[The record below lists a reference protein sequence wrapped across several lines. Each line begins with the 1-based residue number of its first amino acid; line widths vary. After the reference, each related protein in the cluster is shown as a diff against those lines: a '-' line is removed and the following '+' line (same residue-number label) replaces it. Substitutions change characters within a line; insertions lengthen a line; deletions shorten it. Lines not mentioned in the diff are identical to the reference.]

1 MKRETSL
8 QKDRKKEKRRISSNS
23 VSFNLSLSRYAINK
37 DSRYNLPLNVQKTRL
52 KTLLTLIFGQKNGF
66 KLLETLL
73 FVLLEWYQFQ

>member
-23 VSFNLSLSRYAINK
+23 VSFNLSLSRYAISK

-66 KLLETLL
+66 KLLETLF